1 MNIQHQTIQRVM
13 DKDGGKNQYIGQ
25 VSDENC
31 TEYPEHHIENE
42 LNEIEQM
49 KSDENDIKL
58 DQNTIDTLEKMKDL
72 NVRDH
77 NTKIII

>member
-1 MNIQHQTIQRVM
+1 MNIQHQTIKRVM

-25 VSDENC
+25 DSDENSI
-31 TEYPEHHIENE
+31 EYPEHHIENE

-72 NVRDH
+72 NV
-77 NTKIII
+77 

>member
-1 MNIQHQTIQRVM
+1 MKKFYDQDR
-13 DKDGGKNQYIGQ
+13 
-25 VSDENC
+25 DENSI
-31 TEYPEHHIENE
+31 EYPEHHIENE

-72 NVRDH
+72 NVWDN
-77 NTKIII
+77 NTKIIIWL